1 MGWDCVSRR
10 KFEEIGALFICR
22 YHLRTRMCRCNA
34 GWKHEQSKHYD
45 RSLLKAIISWLAG
58 FFSSGSWL
66 SAQTTAS
73 VGVRE
78 NAVMI
83 QGHTVQPT
91 YLPTKGG

>member
-1 MGWDCVSRR
+1 MGWDCVSTR

-58 FFSSGSWL
+58 SCRACARDVGRGGMLMHACGLLSTDSSF
-66 SAQTTAS
+66 
-73 VGVRE
+73 
-78 NAVMI
+78 
-83 QGHTVQPT
+83 
-91 YLPTKGG
+91 